1 LHFLLAGDYGI
12 HVKFNDEH
20 VPDSPA
26 TVHIVPVSADAK
38 KITIAGLR
46 DRGLE
51 VSKNKIANCILTTS
65 AVLLKRTRMHGIAM
79 HLEKSHDFKK
89 KLHCSEIF

>member
-1 LHFLLAGDYGI
+1 MLGAPVDNDMKDSAFLFLTKGDYGI

-51 VSKNKIANCILTTS
+51 VSKNLFKITS
-65 AVLLKRTRMHGIAM
+65 SSIIVQRMRV
-79 HLEKSHDFKK
+79 
-89 KLHCSEIF
+89 

>member
-1 LHFLLAGDYGI
+1 MLLGVHILFFSLSREYHERFCLLFLTEGDYGI

-20 VPDSPA
+20 VPDSPT
-26 TVHIVPVSADAK
+26 TVHVVPVSADAK

-51 VSKNKIANCILTTS
+51 VSKYLVQVHLRWNDNRPKIW
-65 AVLLKRTRMHGIAM
+65 
-79 HLEKSHDFKK
+79 KSY
-89 KLHCSEIF
+89 